1 MEHPSKIIIIYEF
14 GEANDIRTR
23 VNGECSVVSLII
35 TQIIDILIID
45 VEILAIASQDICDV
59 VTHLFVPLG

>member
-35 TQIIDILIID
+35 TQIIDILVID
-45 VEILAIASQDICDV
+45 VEILAIASHDICDV
-59 VTHLFVPLG
+59 VTHLFVPLD